1 MIMVAQSR
9 IYSSP
14 LQQAIDRYP
23 LTVTPETPLVDVLAQ
38 MSMLQSSCAIPV
50 NTLTNG
56 KIHESPLSNQEK
68 ATSVL
73 VVENKSVE
81 EDQKDNAQSS
91 FLLGIFTVSDLVKLI
106 ANGKV
111 GNLTN
116 LSEDVKIAEVMSSD
130 FVALKESDDQDLFT
144 ALSLFRQHKISHLPV
159 LDSMG
164 QIVGVVTPE
173 RIRQVLQPSN
183 ILRLR
188 SVNEVKN
195 DSVPVTTPETTSLLE
210 VSQLMSE
217 RQVNSVIVTQKKK
230 NKTQRAEIDK
240 PVGMIATDDIALA
253 YFLNMSLATTP
264 VKKVMKTPLNCL
276 KQTDSLWDAHKKML
290 HEQVQIL
297 IVCSKQGE
305 LLGTVNQA
313 SLLQVLDPTV
323 MFGLVRKLR
332 KDVNQLQAEKFELLR
347 TRNAQLEQEV
357 QARTAEI
364 QAQLERDRLLAKI
377 ALRIHQSLNID
388 EIINA
393 AVTEVQQF
401 LKTDRVVLF
410 QIEPSKT
417 AKIVAES
424 VEKNCNS
431 WMGETFSSECLMSNS
446 KMNQN
451 QIQAVSDIT
460 QTNLSTEKIT
470 ELKEKQVKAYL
481 IVPISQDGQQW
492 GLMCTQECSGIR
504 EWQQSEIDL
513 LKQLATQLA
522 IAIQQAQLYQQVQ
535 TLNTDLEKQVQDR
548 TAELQQKVQE
558 LQQLNILKDDFL
570 STVSHELRTP
580 LSNMK
585 MAIHM
590 LKVFPL
596 LERGQQ
602 YLGILD
608 TECKREINLITDL
621 LDLQRLEGGT
631 ELIPIDT
638 IDLASWLPTIIEPF
652 KSRVQERQQT
662 LKVKCPKKLPQIIS
676 NNNSLSR
683 ILAELLNNA
692 CKYTQNVGEI
702 KFLVEC
708 KQKKSS
714 KKSLVE
720 EPYSIKFMI
729 SNPSEIPESELPKI
743 FNKFYRVPNADPWK
757 QGGTGLGLA
766 LVKKLVEQLNGNLLV
781 SSRNGWTTFTVE
793 LPM

>member
-1 MIMVAQSR
+1 MVAQSR

-23 LTVTPETPLVDVLAQ
+23 LTVTPETPLVDVLKQ
-38 MSMLQSSCAIPV
+38 MSMLQSSCAMPV

-56 KIHESPLSNQEK
+56 KIDESPLSNQEK

-73 VVENKSVE
+73 VVENKSIE
-81 EDQKDNAQSS
+81 KEQKFDNTQSS

-106 ANGKV
+106 ATDKIGSFS
-111 GNLTN
+111 N
-116 LSEDVKIAEVMSSD
+116 LSEKVKIAEVMSSN
-130 FVALKESDDQDLFT
+130 FVTLKESDDQDLFT

-159 LDSMG
+159 LDSID
-164 QIVGVVTPE
+164 QIIGVVTPE
-173 RIRQVLQPSN
+173 GIRQVLQPSN

-195 DSVPVTTPETTSLLE
+195 DSVAVTTSETTSLLE
-210 VSQLMSE
+210 VSQLMST
-217 RQVNSVIVTQKKK
+217 QKVNSVIVTQKKK
-230 NKTQRAEIDK
+230 SKTQRTEIEK
-240 PVGMIATDDIALA
+240 PVGIITTDDIAQA
-253 YFLNMSLATTP
+253 YFISISLAATP
-264 VKKVMKTPLNCL
+264 VKKVMKMPINSL

-290 HEQVQIL
+290 QEQVQIL
-297 IVCSKQGE
+297 IVCGKQGE
-305 LLGTVNQA
+305 FQGTVNQA

-347 TRNAQLEQEV
+347 SRNLELEKEV

-377 ALRIHQSLNID
+377 ALRIHQSLDID

-393 AVTEVQQF
+393 VVTEVQQF
-401 LKTDRVVLF
+401 LKTDRVVFF
-410 QIEPSKT
+410 QIET
-417 AKIVAES
+417 AKVVKVVAES

-431 WMGETFSSECLMSNS
+431 WIGETISSECLT
-446 KMNQN
+446 KMKQDR
-451 QIQAVSDIT
+451 IQAVSDIT
-460 QTNLSTEKIT
+460 QTNSSTQKIT
-470 ELKEKQVKAYL
+470 ELEKKQVKAYL
-481 IVPISQDGQQW
+481 IVPISQDGQLW

-548 TAELQQKVQE
+548 TAELEQKVQE

-590 LKVFPL
+590 LKVFPVS
-596 LERGQQ
+596 ERGKE
-602 YLGILD
+602 YLNILD

-631 ELIPIDT
+631 GSAPTDV
-638 IDLASWLPTIIEPF
+638 IDLESWLATIIDPF
-652 KSRVQERQQT
+652 KSRARERQQT
-662 LKVKCPKKLPQIIS
+662 LKVKCPKKLPQIMS

-692 CKYTQNVGEI
+692 CKYTQNEGEI
-702 KFLVEC
+702 KFVIEC
-708 KQKKSS
+708 NQKKSS
-714 KKSLVE
+714 KKSMIE
-720 EPYSIKFMI
+720 TPESIKFLI
-729 SNPSEIPESELPKI
+729 SNPSEIPASELPKI

-781 SSRNGWTTFTVE
+781 SSSNGWTTFTVE
-793 LPM
+793 IPT

>member
-1 MIMVAQSR
+1 MVAQSR

-23 LTVTPETPLVDVLAQ
+23 LTVTPETPLVDVLKQ
-38 MSMLQSSCAIPV
+38 MSILQSSCAIPV
-50 NTLTNG
+50 NTLKNG
-56 KIHESPLSNQEK
+56 KIDESPLLSQEK

-73 VVENKSVE
+73 VVENKSIE
-81 EDQKDNAQSS
+81 EEQEFSNAQSS
-91 FLLGIFTVSDLVKLI
+91 FLLGIFTVSNLVKLI
-106 ANGKV
+106 ATGQISDIN
-111 GNLTN
+111 N
-116 LSEDVKIAEVMSSD
+116 LSENVKIAEVMSSN
-130 FVALKESDDQDLFT
+130 FVTLKESDDQDLFT
-144 ALSLFRQHKISHLPV
+144 ALSLFRKHKISHLPV
-159 LDSMG
+159 LDSIG
-164 QIVGVVTPE
+164 QIIGIVTPE
-173 RIRQVLQPSN
+173 GIRQVLQPSN

-195 DSVPVTTPETTSLLE
+195 DSFTVITPETTSLLE
-210 VSQLMSE
+210 ASQLMSDK
-217 RQVNSVIVTQKKK
+217 QVNSVIVTQKKK
-230 NKTQRAEIDK
+230 NKTQKTEIEK
-240 PVGMIATDDIALA
+240 PVGIITTDDIALA
-253 YFLNMSLATTP
+253 YFINLSLAKTP
-264 VKKVMKTPLNCL
+264 VKKVMKMPLNSL

-290 HEQVQIL
+290 QEQAQIL
-297 IVCSKQGE
+297 IVCGKQGE
-305 LLGTVNQA
+305 FLGTVNQA

-332 KDVNQLQAEKFELLR
+332 KDVHQLQAEKFELLR
-347 TRNAQLEQEV
+347 SRNAELEKEV

-364 QAQLERDRLLAKI
+364 QAQLERDHLLAKI
-377 ALRIHQSLNID
+377 ALRIHQSLDID
-388 EIINA
+388 DIINA
-393 AVTEVQQF
+393 VVTEVQQF

-410 QIEPSKT
+410 EIETAKV

-424 VEKNCNS
+424 VEKNCHS
-431 WMGETFSSECLMSNS
+431 WMGETISSECLKSNS
-446 KMNQN
+446 KMKQN
-451 QIQAVSDIT
+451 KIQAVSDIT
-460 QTNLSTEKIT
+460 QTSDTEKIA
-470 ELKEKQVKAYL
+470 ELKKKQVKAYL
-481 IVPISQDGQQW
+481 IVPISQDGQLW
-492 GLMCTQECSGIR
+492 GLMCTQEGSGIR

-548 TAELQQKVQE
+548 TAELQQKVRE

-590 LKVFPL
+590 LKVFL
-596 LERGQQ
+596 VSDRCQQ
-602 YLGILD
+602 YLDILD

-631 ELIPIDT
+631 ELDST
-638 IDLASWLPTIIEPF
+638 DVIDLATWLPTIIDPF
-652 KSRVQERQQT
+652 KSRTRERQQT
-662 LKVKCPKKLPQIIS
+662 LKVKCPKKLPQLMS

-692 CKYTQNVGEI
+692 CKYTQNGGEI
-702 KFLVEC
+702 KFFVQC
-708 KQKKSS
+708 NQKKSS

-720 EPYSIKFMI
+720 AAHSIKFLI
-729 SNPSEIPESELPKI
+729 SNPSEIPASELPKI

-766 LVKKLVEQLNGNLLV
+766 LVKKLVEQLNGDLLV
-781 SSRNGWTTFTVE
+781 SSSNGWTTFTVE
-793 LPM
+793 LPI

>member
-1 MIMVAQSR
+1 MVAQSC

-14 LQQAIDRYP
+14 LQKAIDRYP
-23 LTVTPETPLVDVLAQ
+23 LTVTPETPLVDVLKQ
-38 MSMLQSSCAIPV
+38 MSLLQSSCEIPV

-56 KIHESPLSNQEK
+56 IHESPLSKQEK

-73 VVENKSVE
+73 IVEQKYVE
-81 EDQKDNAQSS
+81 KDQKYNAQSS

-106 ANGKV
+106 ATGQV
-111 GNLTN
+111 GNLSN
-116 LSEDVKIAEVMSSD
+116 LSENVKIKEVISSN
-130 FVALKESDDQDLFT
+130 FVTIKESDDQDLFT

-183 ILRLR
+183 ILSSRR
-188 SVNEVKN
+188 VNEVKN
-195 DSVPVTTPETTSLLE
+195 DSFTVTTPETASLLE
-210 VSQLMSE
+210 VSKLMSDQ
-217 RQVNSVIVTQKKK
+217 QVNSVIVTQNKK
-230 NKTQRAEIDK
+230 NKTQRTEIDK
-240 PVGMIATDDIALA
+240 PVGIITTDDIAQG
-253 YFLNMSLATTP
+253 YYINMSLATTP

-290 HEQVQIL
+290 HEQVEIL
-297 IVCSKQGE
+297 IVCGKQGE
-305 LLGTVNQA
+305 FLGTVNQT

-347 TRNAQLEQEV
+347 TRNAQLEKEV

-377 ALRIHQSLNID
+377 ALRIHQSLDID

-393 AVTEVQQF
+393 VVTEVKQF

-410 QIEPSKT
+410 QVETAKV

-431 WMGETFSSECLMSNS
+431 WMGETISSECLMSNLN
-446 KMNQN
+446 MNQN
-451 QIQAVSDIT
+451 TIQAVSDIT
-460 QTNLSTEKIT
+460 QTDSSTEKIT
-470 ELKEKQVKAYL
+470 ELKEKQVKAWL
-481 IVPISQDGQQW
+481 IVPISQDGQLW
-492 GLMCTQECSGIR
+492 GLMCTQEGSGIR
-504 EWQQSEIDL
+504 EWQQSEIDF

-522 IAIQQAQLYQQVQ
+522 IGIQQAQLYQQVQ

-548 TAELQQKVQE
+548 TAELQQKVRE

-590 LKVFPL
+590 LKVFPVS
-596 LERGQQ
+596 ERGKE
-602 YLGILD
+602 YLNILD
-608 TECKREINLITDL
+608 TECKREIKLITDL

-631 ELIPIDT
+631 EFIPIDT
-638 IDLASWLPTIIEPF
+638 IDLASWLPTIIDPF
-652 KSRVQERQQT
+652 KSRAKEREQT
-662 LKVKCPKKLPQIIS
+662 LKVKSPKKLPQIVS

-692 CKYTQNVGEI
+692 CKYTQNGGEI
-702 KFLVEC
+702 KFIVEC
-708 KQKKSS
+708 NQKKSS
-714 KKSLVE
+714 KKSLKE
-720 EPYSIKFMI
+720 TPSSIKFLI
-729 SNPSEIPESELPKI
+729 SNPSEIPASELPKI

-766 LVKKLVEQLNGNLLV
+766 LVKKLVEQLNGNILV
-781 SSRNGWTTFTVE
+781 TSSNGWTTFTVE
-793 LPM
+793 LPT

>member
-1 MIMVAQSR
+1 MVAQSH

-23 LTVTPETPLVDVLAQ
+23 LTVTPETPLVDVLKQ
-38 MSMLQSSCAIPV
+38 MSMLQSSCAMPV
-50 NTLTNG
+50 NTRTNR
-56 KIHESPLSNQEK
+56 KIIDESPLSNQEK

-73 VVENKSVE
+73 VVENKSIEKEPKFCNV
-81 EDQKDNAQSS
+81 QSS

-106 ANGKV
+106 ATGQV
-111 GNLTN
+111 GS
-116 LSEDVKIAEVMSSD
+116 LSNFSEKVKIAEVMSSN
-130 FVALKESDDQDLFT
+130 FVTLKESDDQDLFT

-159 LDSMG
+159 LDSMDKV
-164 QIVGVVTPE
+164 VGVVTPE

-195 DSVPVTTPETTSLLE
+195 DSIAVTTPGTTSLLK
-210 VSQLMSE
+210 VSQLMSDK
-217 RQVNSVIVTQKKK
+217 QVNSVIVTHKKK
-230 NKTQRAEIDK
+230 SKTQRTEIEK
-240 PVGMIATDDIALA
+240 PVGIITTDDIAQA
-253 YFLNMSLATTP
+253 YFINLSLATTP
-264 VKKVMKTPLNCL
+264 VKKVMKEPINSL

-290 HEQVQIL
+290 QDQVQIL
-297 IVCSKQGE
+297 IVCGKQGE
-305 LLGTVNQA
+305 FLGTVNQA

-347 TRNAQLEQEV
+347 TRNAELEKEV

-377 ALRIHQSLNID
+377 ALRIHQSLDID

-393 AVTEVQQF
+393 VVTEIKQF
-401 LKTDRVVLF
+401 LKTDRVVF
-410 QIEPSKT
+410 FEIET
-417 AKIVAES
+417 AKAAKVVAES

-431 WMGETFSSECLMSNS
+431 WIGETISSECLT
-446 KMNQN
+446 KMKQD

-460 QTNLSTEKIT
+460 QTNLSTEKIS
-470 ELKEKQVKAYL
+470 ELEKKQVKAYL
-481 IVPISQDGQQW
+481 IVPISQDGQLW

-548 TAELQQKVQE
+548 TAELEQKVRE

-590 LKVFPL
+590 LNVFPIS
-596 LERGQQ
+596 ERCKQ
-602 YLGILD
+602 YLDILD

-621 LDLQRLEGGT
+621 LDLQRLEGGI
-631 ELIPIDT
+631 ELASTDV
-638 IDLASWLPTIIEPF
+638 IDLANWLPTIIDPF
-652 KSRVQERQQT
+652 KSRTKEREQT
-662 LKVKCPKKLPQIIS
+662 LKVKCPKKLPQIMS

-692 CKYTQNVGEI
+692 CKYTQNGGEI
-702 KFLVEC
+702 KFVVEC
-708 KQKKSS
+708 NQKKSS
-714 KKSLVE
+714 KKSLKEV
-720 EPYSIKFMI
+720 PPTIKFLI
-729 SNPSEIPESELPKI
+729 SNPSEIPASELPKI

-781 SSRNGWTTFTVE
+781 SSSNGWTTFKVE
-793 LPM
+793 MPV

>member
-1 MIMVAQSR
+1 MDLQSR

-14 LQQAIDRYP
+14 LQQAIDRHP
-23 LTVTPETPLVDVLAQ
+23 LTVTPETPLVEVLKQ
-38 MSMLQSSCAIPV
+38 MSMLQSSCTIP
-50 NTLTNG
+50 TNALKNG
-56 KIHESPLSNQEK
+56 NIDESRLSNQEK

-73 VVENKSVE
+73 VVENKSIE
-81 EDQKDNAQSS
+81 KDKKYNAQSS
-91 FLLGIFTVSDLVKLI
+91 FLLGIFTFSDLVKLI
-106 ANGKV
+106 ATGKI
-111 GNLTN
+111 GSLSN
-116 LSEDVKIAEVMSSD
+116 LSEKVKIAEVMSSN
-130 FVALKESDDQDLFT
+130 FVTLKESDEQDLFT

-183 ILRLR
+183 ILRSR
-188 SVNEVKN
+188 RVNEVKN
-195 DSVPVTTPETTSLLE
+195 DSVAVTTPETTSLLK
-210 VSQLMSE
+210 VSQLMSDQ
-217 RQVNSVIVTQKKK
+217 QVNSVIVTQKKK
-230 NKTQRAEIDK
+230 HKTQKTEIEK
-240 PVGMIATDDIALA
+240 PVGIITTDDIAQA
-253 YFLNMSLATTP
+253 YFININLAIIP
-264 VKKVMKTPLNCL
+264 VKKVMKMPLNCL

-290 HEQVQIL
+290 QEQVQIL
-297 IVCSKQGE
+297 IVCGEQGE
-305 LLGTVNQA
+305 FLGTVNQA

-323 MFGLVRKLR
+323 MFGLVRQLR

-347 TRNAQLEQEV
+347 TRNAELKKEV

-364 QAQLERDRLLAKI
+364 QEQLERDRLLAKI

-393 AVTEVQQF
+393 VVTEVQQF
-401 LKTDRVVLF
+401 FKTDRVVLF
-410 QIEPSKT
+410 QIESSKV

-431 WMGETFSSECLMSNS
+431 WMGETFSSECLMSNF
-446 KMNQN
+446 KVNQN
-451 QIQAVSDIT
+451 KIQAVSDIT
-460 QTNLSTEKIT
+460 QTNVSTEKIT

-481 IVPISQDGQQW
+481 MVPISQDGQLW
-492 GLMCTQECSGIR
+492 GLMCTQEGSGIR

-548 TAELQQKVQE
+548 TAELQQKVRE

-590 LKVFPL
+590 LKVFPVS
-596 LERGQQ
+596 ERGQE
-602 YLGILD
+602 YLNILD

-631 ELIPIDT
+631 ELASTDV
-638 IDLASWLPTIIEPF
+638 IDLASWLPTIIDPF
-652 KSRVQERQQT
+652 KSRTQERQQT
-662 LKVKCPKKLPQIIS
+662 LKVKCPKKLPQIVS

-692 CKYTQNVGEI
+692 CKYTQNGGEI

-708 KQKKSS
+708 NQKKSN
-714 KKSLVE
+714 KKSLKE
-720 EPYSIKFMI
+720 APSSIKFLI

-781 SSRNGWTTFTVE
+781 SSINGWTTFTVE
-793 LPM
+793 LPT